1 MMKTLDA
8 GSPTSMLSHAALL
21 IAVACTFSCGHGESD
36 GAAKDP
42 AVREAG
48 KGEDD
53 LRQVAALSGR
63 YIGEISIVGDEWRG
77 AGPDREI
84 SLTFH
89 AGQLSHV
96 RQFEIVLE
104 LFPAD
109 AFNFASATFA
119 ALPPFTTFG
128 SGVDTSEDH
137 QIRAGGA
144 TFGVDVNGDH
154 TLGTLRLMTS
164 DLFDSETAAQIRVRL
179 LSLGPRSD
187 QRDSFPADQLNLGV
201 RVN

>member
-1 MMKTLDA
+1 VKTVDT
-8 GSPTSMLSHAALL
+8 GSTTGMLSYAALL
-21 IAVACTFSCGHGESD
+21 IAVACSFSCGDVESN
-36 GAAKDP
+36 GAAQDP
-42 AVREAG
+42 TVREAG

-53 LRQVAALSGR
+53 WGQVADLSGR
-63 YIGEISIVGDEWRG
+63 YIGEISIVGDEWRA
-77 AGPDREI
+77 AGPGREI

-119 ALPPFTTFG
+119 ALPPFATFG
-128 SGVDTSEDH
+128 SGVDTTEDH

-154 TLGTLRLMTS
+154 ALGTLRLMTS
-164 DLFDSETAAQIRVRL
+164 DLFHSETAAQIRVRL

>member
-1 MMKTLDA
+1 MKTLDT
-8 GSPTSMLSHAALL
+8 GSTTSMLSYAALL
-21 IAVACTFSCGHGESD
+21 IAVACTFSCGDVESD

-42 AVREAG
+42 SVREPG

-53 LRQVAALSGR
+53 FRQLAALSGR
-63 YIGEISIVGDEWRG
+63 YIGEISIVGDEWRA
-77 AGPDREI
+77 AGPGREI

-89 AGQLSHV
+89 AGQLSQV
-96 RQFEIVLE
+96 RQFEIVIE

-109 AFNFASATFA
+109 AFNTASATFA
-119 ALPPFTTFG
+119 ALPPFATFG
-128 SGVDTSEDH
+128 SGVDASEDH

-164 DLFDSETAAQIRVRL
+164 DLFHSETAAQIRVRL

-187 QRDSFPADQLNLGV
+187 QRDAFPADQLNLGV